1 MQYIGQPISNTIKSH
16 KDRYFYGLRRTDDGE
31 LYLAK
36 VDQMT
41 PGDSVTINNPGLAA
55 NNYDDWNEGQDFFD
69 GRDVN
74 HDKIYANLKYEQYK
88 WDDINLY
95 YYINAEGELVV
106 RINHPID
113 MENPGAAAN
122 AYTYPNVSEI
132 PLFTG
137 ASIKWDQDTVTFDN
151 NEATWDRT

>member
-1 MQYIGQPISNTIKSH
+1 
-16 KDRYFYGLRRTDDGE
+16 
-31 LYLAK
+31 
-36 VDQMT
+36 MT
-41 PGDSVTINNPGLAA
+41 QGDSVTINNPGLAA

-95 YYINAEGELVV
+95 YYINDEGELVV

-113 MENPGAAAN
+113 MENPGVAAN
-122 AYTYPNVSEI
+122 AYTYPNVNEI
-132 PLFTG
+132 PVFTG
-137 ASIKWDQDTVTFDN
+137 ASIKWDQDTITFDS
-151 NEATWDRT
+151 NESSWDRT